1 MPTRADSD
9 GWEITDAIM
18 TSQDV
23 TQESILAVFTELDR
37 LYLSGSS
44 DSNGLDCNDQ
54 EGLLIR
60 IGRGIMKSLDST
72 LDSLNRFVDD
82 LLELCELMSA
92 MAGLQLLKI
101 M

>member
-37 LYLSGSS
+37 LYLSGSC
-44 DSNGLDCNDQ
+44 DSNGLDCDDQ

>member
-23 TQESILAVFTELDR
+23 TQESILAIFTELDR
-37 LYLSGSS
+37 LYLSRSS